1 MISYLIVG
9 SGYRAEYFGRAARQ
23 YPDLFRALFLCRS
36 EEKVRLMREHTGIP
50 ATVSLSECLSFQPD
64 FAVVA
69 VDRGH
74 MADVIEEWA
83 GRGFPV
89 VAETPVA
96 ADPEQLERIE
106 ALGRAGARIVSCEQY
121 PRQPILAAGLR
132 EIEAG
137 TIGTPSS
144 LYISLLHD
152 YHAAGLIRRALQIG
166 RDEPYTVTG
175 ACQKISAARTDSRT
189 DAFYDGQPQDDE
201 RTAAVVRFSSGK
213 LAVYDFA
220 SIQYRSYI
228 RSRHLTVRGSR
239 GEWTDT
245 AVLYLDE
252 NNQPQR
258 KMLLPVIPEKY
269 RLLDTQALRDKRRN
283 WTAELAPDTVQDEFA
298 VASFLLD
305 MGDYLHG
312 SECPYPLWEA
322 LEDARFWM
330 RLQEISR

>member
-9 SGYRAEYFGRAARQ
+9 SGYRAEYFGRAART

-36 EEKVRLMREHTGIP
+36 EEKVRLMREHTGIA
-50 ATVSLSECLSFQPD
+50 ATVSLSECLAFHPD
-64 FAVVA
+64 FIVVA

-96 ADPEQLERIE
+96 ADPDQLERIE
-106 ALGRAGARIVSCEQY
+106 ALGRAGAKIVSCEQY
-121 PRQPILAAGLR
+121 PRQPVLAAGLR

-137 TIGTPSS
+137 TIGTPTS

-152 YHAAGLIRRALQIG
+152 YHASGLIRRALQIG
-166 RDEPYTVTG
+166 RGEPYTVTG
-175 ACQKISAARTDSRT
+175 VCQQAAAARTDSRT
-189 DAFYDGQPQDDE
+189 GAFYDGQPQDAE
-201 RTAAVVRFSSGK
+201 RTAAVIRFSSGK

-220 SIQYRSYI
+220 PIQYRSYI

-245 AVLYLDE
+245 SVLYLDE

-298 VASFLLD
+298 IASFLLD
-305 MGDYLHG
+305 MSDYLHG
-312 SECPYPLWEA
+312 GECPYPLWEA
-322 LEDARFWM
+322 VEDARFWM
-330 RLQEISR
+330 RLQELNR